1 MAITTRIIAQQVT
14 ALDGANS
21 RVSKYPKFTV
31 QLGYSVSSLAA
42 TELLDAAT
50 KSAASAAAAKTS
62 ETNAK
67 ASETASKN
75 SQTAAKTS
83 ETNAAASAQL
93 AQNVAGKASLVTPLG
108 VMTGSAEAKIASITI
123 AASQSSS
130 VHVLFALY
138 ATGNGANRDDIYNME
153 IVSLALPGPVTSV
166 TTDNIG
172 SFLSH
177 RVIGPAN
184 TNGFMVGLKS
194 TIEGSNVTYDV
205 YLKSRSSFRDPKMAF
220 LSGSISV
227 TPPTGPLVDGTSP
240 AWKTTGF
247 DTDVIYVNRAQ
258 VIDDGISLARIKQ
271 LAITNGKTDSSI
283 LLLSYLNET
292 GILSTNK
299 KSISLRPGG
308 TSDSSIAAT
317 EFLPNG
323 NIILPNGDTGNQTI
337 SWLGGPRIRV
347 NSNGSFV
354 LSTNNPGNQTSGFIT
369 FRPQGDQVTSTE
381 LQIRDDGNIKQTAPQ
396 SSAGNALIRQ
406 DAAIQ
411 HIMDKAPAAGIT
423 ANPLSDLNVIPTPEG
438 TDPWGADGVRV
449 FQSGVSTKNTP
460 DGTTGRLGTILNVR
474 HTQYRIMQFFMQS
487 NATAPILHIR
497 SLRADQGNT
506 PPAWFK
512 VYTEYSKPNIQSD
525 IAGITIDGNGFVK
538 KASPIAK
545 LIAEIPSKEDSFFWT
560 GVETVGGYVGCN
572 AEAQGVFAV
581 KTGLGKYTIKG
592 SLGWNTEGWK
602 FELPRD
608 DNGNMLC
615 FVESDWN
622 EEEKEL
628 NIQVFTRKFDINTGN
643 IIAGEPMEIP
653 QGRWIDL
660 RLEMPKVEIPEVE
673 FPEDPEVE

>member
-42 TELLDAAT
+42 TELLDAA
-50 KSAASAAAAKTS
+50 SRAAASASAAKTS
-62 ETNAK
+62 ETNSK
-67 ASETASKN
+67 ASETKAKTSETN
-75 SQTAAKTS
+75 SKTS
-83 ETNAAASAQL
+83 ETNAAASARL
-93 AQNVAGKASLVTPLG
+93 AQEVAGKASLVSPLG
-108 VMTGSAEAKIASITI
+108 VMTGSAEAQIASITI
-123 AASQSSS
+123 ASGQSSS
-130 VHVLFALY
+130 VHLLFALY

-166 TTDNIG
+166 TADNIN
-172 SFLSH
+172 SFISH

-194 TIEGSNVTYDV
+194 TVDGTNVTYDV

-227 TPPTGPLVDGTSP
+227 TPPTGPLVDGTPVRWIS
-240 AWKTTGF
+240 TGF
-247 DTDVIYVNRAQ
+247 DTNVVYVPRAQ
-258 VIDDGISLARIKQ
+258 VIDDKMGDKLDLPVRNVLFGPNGAKVGWGANDLMLIAPSHVKIAPNNNNQAASTRFDPQGNVL
-271 LAITNGKTDSSI
+271 LPLGTNGNQMLVWDGGARVRGSSNGA
-283 LLLSYLNET
+283 L
-292 GILSTNK
+292 ILSGNNNSGQTA
-299 KSISLRPGG
+299 GG
-308 TSDSSIAAT
+308 
-317 EFLPNG
+317 
-323 NIILPNGDTGNQTI
+323 
-337 SWLGGPRIRV
+337 V
-347 NSNGSFV
+347 YV
-354 LSTNNPGNQTSGFIT
+354 
-369 FRPQGDQVTSTE
+369 RPQGDSTMPTE
-381 LQIRDDGNIKQTAPQ
+381 HQFKSNGNIRQAAANDT
-396 SSAGNALIRQ
+396 SVDSLTRRDTVMSLI
-406 DAAIQ
+406 AAQ
-411 HIMDKAPAAGIT
+411 VDV
-423 ANPLSDLNVIPTPEG
+423 NPGTLEDLDVLNTNSGEDQWG
-438 TDPWGADGVRV
+438 TGVRLL
-449 FQSGVSTKNTP
+449 QAGAATKNTP
-460 DGTTGRLGTILNVR
+460 GNSTGRLGTILSLR
-474 HTQYRIMQFFMQS
+474 HSQYRVGQIFFDS
-487 NATAPILHIR
+487 ATGGNGTSLGVFVR
-497 SLRADQGNT
+497 SMRADQGAT
-506 PPAWFK
+506 PRTWFAL
-512 VYTEYSKPNIQSD
+512 YHEGNKPNIQRD

-673 FPEDPEVE
+673 LPEDPEVE